1 MGMNPAQRSTAQ
13 ICWHKKDTC
22 VQHVLLIYGLLEY
35 RKHII
40 SIRPTFPFAFF
51 FFFGAE
57 YYSVNATHYRSSDTE
72 PCCYDLRVSSRTLE
86 RNLYFELRMQAR
98 LFWNRTLQIAVRFS
112 IVHVGDSKPM
122 STDSCISGHSP
133 HLTIFSSSLIWD
145 CKTRFSSRSLS
156 FSPLARFIC

>member
-1 MGMNPAQRSTAQ
+1 MCATCPAHLWSTRIQKAYYFNPT
-13 ICWHKKDTC
+13 H
-22 VQHVLLIYGLLEY
+22 L
-35 RKHII
+35 
-40 SIRPTFPFAFF
+40 SIFLFL
-51 FFFGAE
+51 FFGAE
-57 YYSVNATHYRSSDTE
+57 YYSVNATHYRSPDTE